1 MIVVMSYVLA
11 TGLLVILPLIMLVKI
26 TPLFSN
32 LTIFFIIY
40 QIWAI
45 GQFFGEKKTVN
56 YLKALLAF
64 ILGVLTHV
72 AIFFVIGY
80 INKNYM

>member
-1 MIVVMSYVLA
+1 MSYVLA
-11 TGLLVILPLIMLVKI
+11 TGLLVIIPLITLVKI
-26 TPLFSN
+26 TSAFSN

-45 GQFFGEKKTVN
+45 GQFFGEKKILN
-56 YLKALLAF
+56 YLKSMLAF
-64 ILGVLTHV
+64 VLGVLTHV

-80 INKNYM
+80 INKYYM

>member
-1 MIVVMSYVLA
+1 MMSYVLA
-11 TGLLVILPLIMLVKI
+11 TDLLVILPLIMLVKI
-26 TPLFSN
+26 TSLFSN

-45 GQFFGEKKTVN
+45 GQFFGEKKTIN